1 MTQNSIVAILRTLS
15 MVFGGALLF
24 VALVTVGEEGFV
36 GGITVFSMGILQFIV
51 LQFMASVLETK
62 KETLDKLTQI
72 EGKLKE

>member
-1 MTQNSIVAILRTLS
+1 MTQNAIIATLRTLS

-24 VALVTVGEEGFV
+24 VALVTLGEEGFV
-36 GGITVFSMGILQFIV
+36 GGLTVFSMGILQFVV